1 MKNTVMFLL
10 LGVLVQASVSQA
22 EVNLV
27 PHHCRIGEVTQIM
40 GSVELERRSV
50 IITPVSGTKVCRGDQ
65 FRTAPGAIAEIK
77 FRDGT
82 KVTVGKDSEFAIRD
96 FRINTRKPNVALFD
110 LIKGA
115 FRSVTGTIT
124 KRRNRFEVT
133 TRAATIGIRGTE
145 FWGGYGLTPDG
156 AFDVVMLEGRGVY
169 VKNARGQVE
178 LDQAGLGT
186 TIKEGEAP
194 TTPQKWGEEK
204 LKRALETLVPDT
216 IARN

>member
-1 MKNTVMFLL
+1 MKNYTLFLL
-10 LGVLVQASVSQA
+10 SAVLLQAGVSYANTNRTPL
-22 EVNLV
+22 
-27 PHHCRIGEVTQIM
+27 HCRMGEVTWVS
-40 GSVELERRSV
+40 GKVELERRSA
-50 IITPVSGTKVCRGDQ
+50 IITPVSGTKICRGDKL
-65 FRTAPGAIAEIK
+65 RTALGAVTEIK

-82 KVTVGKDSEFAIRD
+82 KVTVGKDSEFVIRD
-96 FRINTRKPNVALFD
+96 FRINTRKPNVALFE

-178 LDQAGLGT
+178 LDQVGLGT

-194 TTPQKWGEEK
+194 TVPKKWGEEK
-204 LKRALETLVPDT
+204 LKRALETLAPDT
-216 IARN
+216 MARN